1 VRAAFLIAAKDLKQR
16 LRDRSVFLWG
26 LVAPLGLAAIF
37 SLLFSGI
44 TDSADLDVSYGVA
57 DLDGGTTARAFV
69 DGVLGSL
76 EDDGLF
82 DISEVGT
89 AAEAEQL
96 AADGAVDASFV
107 IPAGFS
113 EAVETGAATS
123 IEVIGNIDTPTMA
136 GVGRSIA
143 GQFAGEINSIGGSIF
158 TLFAVQGSAPAAG
171 EVDALIPS
179 AQAIPSPVVL
189 GEAGEA
195 ASKQLSSETFYSA
208 AMSILFL
215 FLTVQFGIL
224 GLLEER
230 QNGTMGR
237 LLGAPIPRWSIVGGK
252 AITSF
257 AIGLGSMVV
266 LWVGTTLLLGAEWG
280 ASVAVGIL
288 IVTAVFSALGI
299 MFVLAAFART
309 PEQAANLQ
317 SIVAFV
323 LAMLGGSFFPIA
335 QQGGWLENLSLMTP
349 HAWFL
354 RGLGE
359 LAGGGTIT
367 DVVPAIL
374 AIGAFGVVTMTAGVF
389 GARRMLRT

>member
-1 VRAAFLIAAKDLKQR
+1 MRAALLIAAKDLKQR

-37 SLLFSGI
+37 SGLFSGI
-44 TDSADLDVSYGVA
+44 TDAADFDVAYAVA
-57 DLDGGTTARAFV
+57 DLDGGSSSREFV

-76 EDDGLF
+76 ENEGLF
-82 DISEVGT
+82 DITEVGT

-96 AADGAVDASFV
+96 AADGEVDASFIV
-107 IPAGFS
+107 PAGFS
-113 EAVETGAATS
+113 AAIGEGSATA
-123 IEVIGNIDTPTMA
+123 IEVVGNIDSPTMS
-136 GVGRSIA
+136 GVARSIA
-143 GQFAGEINSIGGSIF
+143 GQTAGEINSIGGSIG
-158 TLFAVQGSAPAAG
+158 TLLVIRGAGPEAG
-171 EVDALIPS
+171 ELDGLIAA
-179 AQAIPSPVVL
+179 AQAVATPIVL
-189 GEAGEA
+189 GEADEA
-195 ASKQLSSETFYSA
+195 ASKQLSAKTFYSA
-208 AMSILFL
+208 GMSILFL

-257 AIGLGSMVV
+257 TIGLASMVV
-266 LWVGTTLLLGAEWG
+266 LVVGTTLLLGAEWG
-280 ASVAVGIL
+280 NSIAVGVL
-288 IVTAVFSALGI
+288 VVTAVFSALGI
-299 MFVLAAFART
+299 MFVLAAFAKT

-323 LAMLGGSFFPIA
+323 LAMLGGTFFPVA
-335 QQGGWLENLSLMTP
+335 QAGGWLENLSLMTP

-359 LAGGGTIT
+359 LAGGGSVT
-367 DVVPAIL
+367 DVGPAII
-374 AIGAFGVVTMTAGVF
+374 AIGAFGVVTITLGVF